1 MNKDEIIDFCKGYD
15 IDYKFF
21 DKEKYLF
28 VFKNDVSRKIPYW
41 EFENAIVDFKTIIC
55 QYLLNIE
62 K

>member
-1 MNKDEIIDFCKGYD
+1 MNKNEIKDFLKNYD

-28 VFKNDVSRKIPYW
+28 VFKNGISRKIPYL
-41 EFENAIVDFKTIIC
+41 EFENANVNFKILIC